1 MVIIADNTIL
11 DGELR
16 LSKKWGVKAIIR
28 EFPNK
33 NWNSSTLK
41 ICWQKLDKQEKCD
54 AIPGKVEE
62 ELCMYLTLYIQ

>member
-1 MVIIADNTIL
+1 MVIIADSTIL
-11 DGELR
+11 VGELR

-41 ICWQKLDKQEKCD
+41 IC
-54 AIPGKVEE
+54 
-62 ELCMYLTLYIQ
+62 